1 MATTTRERSVS
12 RRGLLAGLTAGVV
25 VGAALTVVLH
35 AYGPGDMWAG
45 FLGGGV
51 LALAGLAVAA
61 WRADRP
67 DRSTPADRAFLHVGD
82 ERDGAILTRAAA
94 VVGIA
99 ALPLTGLAT
108 VALAVGAEMLA
119 VMGALLVTELAILV
133 GAFAVVSRRS

>member
-35 AYGPGDMWAG
+35 AYGP
-45 FLGGGV
+45 
-51 LALAGLAVAA
+51 
-61 WRADRP
+61 
-67 DRSTPADRAFLHVGD
+67 GD